1 MINYA
6 HKEPDVVCCAIW
18 NCWRGNGPSQRAMP
32 RCDRAAQFAPFAA
45 LSGFDETVQEAGRL
59 TQAQIELAENER
71 EALNDALVRL
81 AARLPEQPEVRLTYF
96 QPDAKKSGGTYRTIL
111 TRVRR
116 LDANAQVLVL
126 TDGTRIPFDALLSIC

>member
-1 MINYA
+1 MLRDQELLEMERPVSA
-6 HKEPDVVCCAIW
+6 RHAPM
-18 NCWRGNGPSQRAMP
+18 R

-71 EALNDALVRL
+71 EALNDAPVRL

>member
-1 MINYA
+1 MLRDQELLEMERPVSA
-6 HKEPDVVCCAIW
+6 RHAPM
-18 NCWRGNGPSQRAMP
+18 R

-116 LDANAQVLVL
+116 LDATAQVLVL

>member
-1 MINYA
+1 MLRDQELLEMERPVSA
-6 HKEPDVVCCAIW
+6 RHAPM
-18 NCWRGNGPSQRAMP
+18 R

-81 AARLPEQPEVRLTYF
+81 AARLPEQPEVRLTFF

>member
-1 MINYA
+1 MLRDQELLEMERPVSA
-6 HKEPDVVCCAIW
+6 RHAPM
-18 NCWRGNGPSQRAMP
+18 R

-81 AARLPEQPEVRLTYF
+81 AARLPEQPEVQLTYF
-96 QPDAKKSGGTYRTIL
+96 QPDAKKSGGIYRTIL
-111 TRVRR
+111 TRIRR

>member
-1 MINYA
+1 MLRDQELLEMA
-6 HKEPDVVCCAIW
+6 RPVSARHAPM
-18 NCWRGNGPSQRAMP
+18 R

>member
-1 MINYA
+1 MLHDQELLEMERPVSA
-6 HKEPDVVCCAIW
+6 RHAPM
-18 NCWRGNGPSQRAMP
+18 R

-111 TRVRR
+111 TRDRR

>member
-1 MINYA
+1 MLLDQELLEMERPVSA
-6 HKEPDVVCCAIW
+6 RHAPM
-18 NCWRGNGPSQRAMP
+18 R

-126 TDGTRIPFDALLSIC
+126 TDGTQIPFDALLSIC

>member
-1 MINYA
+1 MLHDQELLEMERPVSA
-6 HKEPDVVCCAIW
+6 RHAPM
-18 NCWRGNGPSQRAMP
+18 R

-96 QPDAKKSGGTYRTIL
+96 QPDAKKSGGIYRTIL

-126 TDGTRIPFDALLSIC
+126 TDGTRIPFDALLSIS

>member
-1 MINYA
+1 MLRDQELLEMDRPVSA
-6 HKEPDVVCCAIW
+6 RHAPM
-18 NCWRGNGPSQRAMP
+18 R

>member
-1 MINYA
+1 MLRDQELLEMERPVSA
-6 HKEPDVVCCAIW
+6 RHAPM
-18 NCWRGNGPSQRAMP
+18 R

-96 QPDAKKSGGTYRTIL
+96 QPDAKKSGGTYRTIV

>member
-1 MINYA
+1 MLRDQELLEMERPVSA
-6 HKEPDVVCCAIW
+6 RHAPM
-18 NCWRGNGPSQRAMP
+18 R

-45 LSGFDETVQEAGRL
+45 LSGFDETVQEAGRP

>member
-1 MINYA
+1 MLRDQELLEMERPVSA
-6 HKEPDVVCCAIW
+6 RHAPM
-18 NCWRGNGPSQRAMP
+18 R

-96 QPDAKKSGGTYRTIL
+96 QPDAKKSGGTYRTII

>member
-1 MINYA
+1 MLRDQELLEMERPVSA
-6 HKEPDVVCCAIW
+6 RHAPM
-18 NCWRGNGPSQRAMP
+18 R

-96 QPDAKKSGGTYRTIL
+96 SQMPKNPEGSTARSSPASAGL
-111 TRVRR
+111 TQMRR
-116 LDANAQVLVL
+116 
-126 TDGTRIPFDALLSIC
+126 FWF

>member
-1 MINYA
+1 MLSEQELLEMERPVSA
-6 HKEPDVVCCAIW
+6 RHAPM
-18 NCWRGNGPSQRAMP
+18 R

>member
-1 MINYA
+1 MLRDQELLEMERPVSA
-6 HKEPDVVCCAIW
+6 RHAPM
-18 NCWRGNGPSQRAMP
+18 R

-45 LSGFDETVQEAGRL
+45 LSGFDETVQEAARL

>member
-1 MINYA
+1 MLRDQELLEMERPVSA
-6 HKEPDVVCCAIW
+6 RHAPM
-18 NCWRGNGPSQRAMP
+18 R

-96 QPDAKKSGGTYRTIL
+96 QPDAKKAGGTYRTIL

>member
-1 MINYA
+1 MLRDQELLEMERPVSA
-6 HKEPDVVCCAIW
+6 RHAPM
-18 NCWRGNGPSQRAMP
+18 R

-116 LDANAQVLVL
+116 LDTNAQVLVL

>member
-1 MINYA
+1 MLRDQELLEMERPVSA
-6 HKEPDVVCCAIW
+6 RHAPM
-18 NCWRGNGPSQRAMP
+18 R

-126 TDGTRIPFDALLSIC
+126 TDGTRIPFDARLSIC

>member
-1 MINYA
+1 MLRDQELLEMEQPVSA
-6 HKEPDVVCCAIW
+6 RHAPM
-18 NCWRGNGPSQRAMP
+18 R

>member
-1 MINYA
+1 MLRDQELLEMERPVSA
-6 HKEPDVVCCAIW
+6 RHAPM
-18 NCWRGNGPSQRAMP
+18 R

-96 QPDAKKSGGTYRTIL
+96 QPDAKKSGGIYRTIL

-126 TDGTRIPFDALLSIC
+126 TDGTQIPFDALLSIC

>member
-1 MINYA
+1 MLRDQELLEMERPVSA
-6 HKEPDVVCCAIW
+6 RHAPM
-18 NCWRGNGPSQRAMP
+18 R

-116 LDANAQVLVL
+116 LDANAQILVL

>member
-1 MINYA
+1 MLRDQELLEMERPVSA
-6 HKEPDVVCCAIW
+6 RHAPM
-18 NCWRGNGPSQRAMP
+18 R

-96 QPDAKKSGGTYRTIL
+96 LPDAKKSGGTYRTIL

>member
-1 MINYA
+1 MLRDQELLEMERPVSA
-6 HKEPDVVCCAIW
+6 RHAPM
-18 NCWRGNGPSQRAMP
+18 R

-96 QPDAKKSGGTYRTIL
+96 QPDAKKSRGTYRTIL

>member
-1 MINYA
+1 MLHDQDLLEMERPVSA
-6 HKEPDVVCCAIW
+6 RHAPM
-18 NCWRGNGPSQRAMP
+18 R

-96 QPDAKKSGGTYRTIL
+96 QPDAKKSGGIYRTIL

>member
-1 MINYA
+1 MLRDQELREMERPVSA
-6 HKEPDVVCCAIW
+6 RHAPM
-18 NCWRGNGPSQRAMP
+18 R

>member
-1 MINYA
+1 MLRDQELLEMERPVSA
-6 HKEPDVVCCAIW
+6 RHAPM
-18 NCWRGNGPSQRAMP
+18 R
-32 RCDRAAQFAPFAA
+32 RCDHAAQFAPFAA

>member
-1 MINYA
+1 MLRDQELLEMERPVSA
-6 HKEPDVVCCAIW
+6 RHAPM
-18 NCWRGNGPSQRAMP
+18 R

-96 QPDAKKSGGTYRTIL
+96 QPDAKKSGGTYCTIL

>member
-1 MINYA
+1 MLRDQELLEMERPVSA
-6 HKEPDVVCCAIW
+6 RHAPM
-18 NCWRGNGPSQRAMP
+18 R

-111 TRVRR
+111 TRVRK

>member
-1 MINYA
+1 MLRDQELLEVERPVSA
-6 HKEPDVVCCAIW
+6 RHAPM
-18 NCWRGNGPSQRAMP
+18 R

>member
-1 MINYA
+1 MLRDQELLEMERPVSA
-6 HKEPDVVCCAIW
+6 RHAPM
-18 NCWRGNGPSQRAMP
+18 R

-59 TQAQIELAENER
+59 TQAQIELAESER

>member
-1 MINYA
+1 MLRDQELLEMERPVSA
-6 HKEPDVVCCAIW
+6 RHAPM
-18 NCWRGNGPSQRAMP
+18 R

-81 AARLPEQPEVRLTYF
+81 AARLPEQPEVRLTF
-96 QPDAKKSGGTYRTIL
+96 SARCQKI
-111 TRVRR
+111 RR
-116 LDANAQVLVL
+116 DLPHDPHPRPQA
-126 TDGTRIPFDALLSIC
+126 

>member
-1 MINYA
+1 MLHDQELLEMERPVSA
-6 HKEPDVVCCAIW
+6 RHAPM
-18 NCWRGNGPSQRAMP
+18 R

-96 QPDAKKSGGTYRTIL
+96 QPDAKKSGGIYRTIL

>member
-1 MINYA
+1 MLRDQELLEMERPVSA
-6 HKEPDVVCCAIW
+6 RHAPM
-18 NCWRGNGPSQRAMP
+18 R

-59 TQAQIELAENER
+59 TQAQLELAENER